1 MHVDDIAK
9 INGCDPVKLCTSCF
23 PRPIFG
29 FVLTRLAGHILRL
42 LATHHIVREV
52 KPDVFGINRISG
64 FMDTGKDSGALF
76 AS

>member
-1 MHVDDIAK
+1 MCMTLRKSTGVIPSNSVLH
-9 INGCDPVKLCTSCF
+9 TSLGLF
-23 PRPIFG
+23 FKNI
-29 FVLTRLAGHILRL
+29 LTRLAGHILRL

-64 FMDTGKDSGALF
+64 FMDTGKDARALF